1 MLQTGYFQLQRLYVL
16 HGVCQHFALACAHAL
31 RIAQIHQADGD
42 MYATIQAA
50 IVELGPE
57 VEIERHDV
65 TRLLKEEEECAHGCA
80 LNSW

>member
-1 MLQTGYFQLQRLYVL
+1 
-16 HGVCQHFALACAHAL
+16 
-31 RIAQIHQADGD
+31 